1 MIDWNA
7 CLSSGFGAFVG
18 AVIAFLVNWLK
29 DWKQNKN
36 EKEKELERYFY
47 NLHFA
52 IRNIANYMENCKQSL
67 QWQIDPSVPLNVKN
81 KNVPLS
87 KINFEFNEDKIC
99 FISNVQPLFYE
110 CIKQLQV
117 DLKTFYKNG
126 DEFNK
131 NKNDETF
138 NELVASF
145 LQLCPKLLKT
155 AQNVNAYLKKYYKHK
170 EMIVGYIETNLKNL
184 EFYFKEQVGN
194 IKNQALRKMPDLAEL
209 KKIEDMENICLY
221 VVEILFYEQF
231 NTIKFKLRIIA
242 WFEFKRF
249 FFGIT
254 MFCIICCD
262 LRFVF

>member
-7 CLSSGFGAFVG
+7 CISSGAGAFFGALGVF
-18 AVIAFLVNWLK
+18 ALSWLK
-29 DWKQNKN
+29 EWKENKN
-36 EKEKELERYFY
+36 EEKSQLERYFY

-67 QWQIDPSVPLNVKN
+67 LWQKDPSVPPSVKN
-81 KNVPLS
+81 KNIPLS
-87 KINFEFNEDKIC
+87 KINFEFNEDKIS

-131 NKNDETF
+131 NKNEETF

-155 AQNVNAYLKKYYKHK
+155 SQNMDAYLKKYYKHE

-194 IKNQALRKMPDLAEL
+194 IKNQILGKNPDLSEL
-209 KKIEDMENICLY
+209 KNIEDIEDIENILKDW
-221 VVEILFYEQF
+221 
-231 NTIKFKLRIIA
+231 TIKF
-242 WFEFKRF
+242 
-249 FFGIT
+249 
-254 MFCIICCD
+254 
-262 LRFVF
+262 